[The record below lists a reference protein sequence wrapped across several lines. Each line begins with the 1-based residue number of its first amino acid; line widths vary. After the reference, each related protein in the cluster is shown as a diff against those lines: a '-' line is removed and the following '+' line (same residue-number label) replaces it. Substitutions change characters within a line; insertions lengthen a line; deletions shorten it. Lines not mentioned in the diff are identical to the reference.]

1 MRSTKVRQR
10 ARRAAPRANIGVR
23 STKVRQRARRA
34 APRANIGVRSTK
46 VRQRARR
53 AAPRANTGARGAEV
67 PQISAR
73 PLSDDDGGGP
83 APAER
88 DTLTR
93 ELPLDMPAVGVGSDF
108 LNDVTQI
115 YLNEIGQSPLL
126 TAEEELGY
134 ARATRE
140 GDFPARQKMI
150 EHNLRLVVSIAK
162 HYLNRGLTLADLIEE
177 GNLGLIH
184 ALEKFDPERGFR
196 FSTYATWWIRQS
208 IERAIMNQSR
218 TVRLPAHVVKELN
231 VVLRAL
237 RHLETH
243 GLLGQDREPTLDDV
257 AHLLGK
263 PVEKV
268 RKVLGYNEHITSL
281 DAPIDSDAGSSVGDQ
296 LADEVTP
303 SPELLLHNTEIEAW
317 VKQWLDELSD
327 RHREVIERRYGL
339 NGQEVATLEQ
349 LARAM
354 KVTRERV
361 RQIQAEALD
370 KLRTRLRRRGLSRE
384 ALL

>member
-1 MRSTKVRQR
+1 MARSV
-10 ARRAAPRANIGVR
+10 
-23 STKVRQRARRA
+23 
-34 APRANIGVRSTK
+34 
-46 VRQRARR
+46 
-53 AAPRANTGARGAEV
+53 
-67 PQISAR
+67 
-73 PLSDDDGGGP
+73 SDDDGVP
-83 APAER
+83 APVER
-88 DTLTR
+88 DTLTQ
-93 ELPLDMPAVGVGSDF
+93 ELPLDMPPVGVGSDF

-126 TAEEELGY
+126 SAEEELGY

-208 IERAIMNQSR
+208 IERAIMSQSR

-281 DAPIDSDAGSSVGDQ
+281 DAPLESDAGTSVGDQ
-296 LADEVTP
+296 LADDDTP

-339 NGQEVATLEQ
+339 NGQDVATLEQ
-349 LARAM
+349 LARAL

-370 KLRTRLRRRGLSRE
+370 KLRARLRRRGLSRD